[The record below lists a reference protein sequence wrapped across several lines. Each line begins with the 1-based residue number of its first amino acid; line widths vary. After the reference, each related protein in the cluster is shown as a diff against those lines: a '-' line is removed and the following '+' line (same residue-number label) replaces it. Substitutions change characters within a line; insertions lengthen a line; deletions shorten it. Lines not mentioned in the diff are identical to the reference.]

1 MLGKCS
7 TTIAVSKKTELIDT
21 HVEDVHKRF
30 VNVGCIGTT

>member
-7 TTIAVSKKTELIDT
+7 TTIAVSKKTELMDT
-21 HVEDVHKRF
+21 HVEGVHKCF